1 MREALE
7 GTGIDIQRCPMGRV
21 PEVLPSAH
29 VAVPAMTKFD
39 RAMLERAG
47 TNLRAVIQFGVG
59 VEGVDFACASE
70 RGIAVANIPSDAV
83 PLNRRAPQAVRGP
96 AALGPPLAVGQPGLR
111 AGEEGRG
118 GPGR

>member
-1 MREALE
+1 MREALK
-7 GTGIDIQRCPMGRV
+7 GTGIDIQRCPMSRV
-21 PEVLPSAH
+21 PEVLPSVH

-83 PLNRRAPQAVRGP
+83 PLNPNAASCAEMAIVSVHRGLQFP
-96 AALGPPLAVGQPGLR
+96 S
-111 AGEEGRG
+111 RG
-118 GPGR
+118 GAPSD

>member
-7 GTGIDIQRCPMGRV
+7 GTGIDIQRCPMSRV
-21 PEVLPSAH
+21 PEVLPSVH

-83 PLNRRAPQAVRGP
+83 PLNPNAASCAEMAVYLVLVGRSTCSAAPRG
-96 AALGPPLAVGQPGLR
+96 ADGLT
-111 AGEEGRG
+111 
-118 GPGR
+118 

>member
-1 MREALE
+1 MS
-7 GTGIDIQRCPMGRV
+7 RV
-21 PEVLPSAH
+21 PEVLPSVH

-83 PLNRRAPQAVRGP
+83 PLNPNAASCAEMAVR
-96 AALGPPLAVGQPGLR
+96 PLHYYYCCGGNGLTPSR
-111 AGEEGRG
+111 PSSGTTTRCTSPWVAF
-118 GPGR
+118 